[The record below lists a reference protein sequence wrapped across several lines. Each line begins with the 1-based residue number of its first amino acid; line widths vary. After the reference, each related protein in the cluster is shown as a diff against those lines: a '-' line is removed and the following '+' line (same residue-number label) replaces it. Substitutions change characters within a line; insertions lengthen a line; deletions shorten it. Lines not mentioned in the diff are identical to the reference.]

1 MLANPKQVWQF
12 VWLWRYNKITKFIR
26 TIQAQEC
33 GRAQCVFV
41 SMCEC
46 MCVCVFV
53 AVCASLCLIIK
64 SSLRF
69 LNVPF
74 SSDKSF
80 IKATIR

>member
-41 SMCEC
+41 SVCEC
-46 MCVCVFV
+46 VYLCICCRVCF
-53 AVCASLCLIIK
+53 ALPNNKIK
-64 SSLRF
+64 F
-69 LNVPF
+69 TF
-74 SSDKSF
+74 SERSF
-80 IKATIR
+80 

>member
-33 GRAQCVFV
+33 GRALCGFV
-41 SMCEC
+41 SLCEYV
-46 MCVCVFV
+46 CVCVFV

-69 LNVPF
+69 QNVPF

>member
-1 MLANPKQVWQF
+1 MLANPKQVCQF

-41 SMCEC
+41 SVYL
-46 MCVCVFV
+46 CVSVFV

-69 LNVPF
+69 QNVPF